1 MSRPDRRGS
10 SFRRDRLTLTLY
22 ASFITWGWFLYGFSP
37 AVPLIAVEQSISRGQ
52 AGLHGTAMA
61 VGTVATGLISSAVA
75 QRYGR
80 RLQSLVGA
88 AIIVAG
94 VGLLLVASTLPVTLT
109 AVFIAAVGGNLSLS
123 SAQPALVV
131 HHGAAGS
138 AAVTEANAIGAAFGL
153 LAPLV
158 VGGSVALGWGWR
170 PAVALVIVLTTLTG
184 ILMLRLRS
192 DGALGRGT
200 TTRAVH
206 AVVTDD
212 GAGVGRAPARRPGDG
227 PGAAVAGRS
236 FSLTF
241 WFFWVALISGVAI
254 EFATTFWASDLLAA
268 RTDAAPSLATAS
280 VSALVLG
287 MCVSRF
293 IVGPMSVHKAPEK
306 LLLIGYATAAV
317 GWLLFWTATT
327 PGPAV
332 VGLVVAGLGYGTH
345 YPLALSLALRS
356 SDGRPDQAQARSSL
370 GTGAAVAAAP
380 FMLGALADQF
390 GAHSAFLLVPVLI
403 VIGGTAVALGLRSVH
418 RSALQPVG

>member
-1 MSRPDRRGS
+1 MTYRDLRRPGLV
-10 SFRRDRLTLTLY
+10 RDRLTVTLY

-37 AVPLIAVEQSISRGQ
+37 AVPLIAVEQGISRGQ

-61 VGTVATGLISSAVA
+61 VGTVATGLISSAFA

-88 AIIVAG
+88 AIIVVG
-94 VGLLLVASTLPVTLT
+94 VALLLVASTLPFTLG
-109 AVFIAAVGGNLSLS
+109 AVFVAAVGGNLSLS
-123 SAQPALVV
+123 AALPALVV
-131 HHGAAGS
+131 HHGGAGS

-153 LAPLV
+153 LAPLA

-170 PAVALVIVLTTLTG
+170 PAVALVIILTTVTG
-184 ILMLRLRS
+184 VLMLRLRS

-200 TTRAVH
+200 TTRAAH
-206 AVVTDD
+206 VVPPGQAT
-212 GAGVGRAPARRPGDG
+212 GAGLAPVGDG

-241 WFFWVALISGVAI
+241 WFFWVALVSGVSI
-254 EFATTFWASDLLAA
+254 EFATTFWASDLLAV
-268 RTDAAPSLATAS
+268 RTGAPPSVATAS

-287 MCVSRF
+287 MCVSRL
-293 IVGPMSVHKAPEK
+293 IVGPMSVRKSPEK
-306 LLLIGYATAAV
+306 LLLVGYATAGL

-332 VGLVVAGLGYGTH
+332 VGLVIAGLGYGTH
-345 YPLALSLALRS
+345 YPLAVSLALRA

-380 FMLGALADQF
+380 FLLGALADSF
-390 GAHSAFLLVPVLI
+390 GAHTAFLLVPVLI

-418 RSALQPVG
+418 RSALLPVG